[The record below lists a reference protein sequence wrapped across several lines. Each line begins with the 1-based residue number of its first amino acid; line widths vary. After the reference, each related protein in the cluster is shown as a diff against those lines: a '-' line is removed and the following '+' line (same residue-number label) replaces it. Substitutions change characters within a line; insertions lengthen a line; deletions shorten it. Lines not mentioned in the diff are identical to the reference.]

1 MDRRAVGILCLSTLF
16 ATASLGQSVSC
27 EPLHVATGSVLT
39 FHLQTRLQANSSNQ
53 IDLLPKGTA
62 ILVKV
67 SDSIDSTVD
76 HDGTEFRGR
85 VVSPV
90 VLGNQVIIHAES
102 EVQGLLVLLRSK
114 ALPEGFR
121 YELLVTS
128 VRDNG
133 KSYDLTASQHASF
146 TDVSNQ
152 STSLPGAEK
161 TKSPRESAPL
171 MRN

>member
-1 MDRRAVGILCLSTLF
+1 MVCRAVGILCLSVLF
-16 ATASLGQSVSC
+16 ATASFGQSVNC
-27 EPLHVATGSVLT
+27 EPVHVAMGSVLT

-62 ILVKV
+62 IFVRV

-90 VLGNQVIIHAES
+90 ALGNQVIIHAES

-114 ALPEGFR
+114 AHPEGFR

-128 VRDNG
+128 VRDHG

-146 TDVSNQ
+146 ADASSQ
-152 STSLPGAEK
+152 PTSVPGGEK
-161 TKSPRESAPL
+161 TESPRESAPL
-171 MRN
+171 TRN